1 MILERETKEEKEELP
16 DYEKNRM
23 KNIQEQ
29 KAMFLEQL
37 KKSAKALSNSVKPKP
52 KPFPIYYV
60 FSSET
65 PKFAKIII
73 TTEAFF
79 IPIWSIHIQKAKTF
93 KLAFDNICF

>member
-52 KPFPIYYV
+52 KPFSTPNGGDKATFRRRKIVRKIY
-60 FSSET
+60 ST
-65 PKFAKIII
+65 R
-73 TTEAFF
+73 
-79 IPIWSIHIQKAKTF
+79 
-93 KLAFDNICF
+93 

>member
-52 KPFPIYYV
+52 FC
-60 FSSET
+60 T
-65 PKFAKIII
+65 PNGSDMA
-73 TTEAFF
+73 
-79 IPIWSIHIQKAKTF
+79 TF
-93 KLAFDNICF
+93 KRRKIVRKIYSTR